1 VNGGATSLL
10 FVYGT
15 LRDPEVQQAVFG
27 RTVPTETDA
36 LCGYGLTRVVID
48 GQAYRGLQASGD
60 SDSRV
65 AGLVLGLSEADLA
78 AADAY
83 EGETDYVRVRIRLE
97 SGREAFVYLGAAG
110 RAECD

>member
-27 RTVPTETDA
+27 RAVPAETDA
-36 LCGYGLTRVVID
+36 LCGYGLTTVVID
-48 GQAYRGLQASGD
+48 GQAYRGLHASGD

-65 AGLVLGLSEADLA
+65 AGLVLALSEAELA
-78 AADAY
+78 SADAY
-83 EGETDYVRVRIRLE
+83 EGETDYVRVVVRLE
-97 SGREAFVYLGAAG
+97 SGREAFVYLSVA
-110 RAECD
+110 D